1 MEREQR
7 FVTEITRDCSSLM
20 LSQMEKLMKSIDD
33 SHARQ
38 QDILHTSVWCPSTDI
53 SVEFLGPMRTSVDSN
68 CERICAGLSLQSSLE
83 AEVDR
88 REASCPTAPSI
99 AEFLGRPSKKV
110 ERMKMEFHKA
120 NMGTK
125 QGHLMLEAMAQSLPD
140 HSHFKHAALVCT
152 NIMKVSCEVATRDR
166 FHLHSVRKLVSSAA
180 FKSFIMCMILLNVIL
195 IAYITN
201 STVKNSFDNF
211 HLRQM
216 GSTVEHRVPLFLE
229 EIDFAFCII
238 FTVEVA
244 LRIAASEVLFF
255 VGPDMSWNIFDL
267 LVVSMSLA
275 NVVFG
280 GSTSSPVLV
289 RLLRLSRVG
298 RTFRS
303 VWILRT
309 LPSLYKLRF
318 MILAIINSLGALF
331 WGSALIALVVY
342 IWAVVLIMVVS
353 QYVEGAQASD
363 ATISSLDE
371 YFGSLPIALATLY
384 MSITGGIDWEDIF
397 KPLLRIHTVVGLLY
411 VAFVLFST
419 LAVMNVIASI
429 FVSDAVQVA
438 QYDNDLRM
446 RGQLMETRRQLTA
459 FTEIFNEM
467 DVQNSGEISLNEF
480 LIQMERDDVRLLL
493 AYSDVNVADAVSFFK
508 LLDSEKNNKLNMEE
522 FVMGCLR
529 MNGTANLIDMEVAVQ
544 ETNVLTKKVLAAQR
558 RVEDR
563 VHHVEQCLGAKG
575 WRPFAN

>member
-1 MEREQR
+1 
-7 FVTEITRDCSSLM
+7 
-20 LSQMEKLMKSIDD
+20 
-33 SHARQ
+33 
-38 QDILHTSVWCPSTDI
+38 
-53 SVEFLGPMRTSVDSN
+53 
-68 CERICAGLSLQSSLE
+68 
-83 AEVDR
+83 
-88 REASCPTAPSI
+88 
-99 AEFLGRPSKKV
+99 
-110 ERMKMEFHKA
+110 
-120 NMGTK
+120 MG
-125 QGHLMLEAMAQSLPD
+125 AQSLPD
-140 HSHFKHAALVCT
+140 HSRFKHAALVCT
-152 NIMKVSCEVATRDR
+152 NFMKVSCEVATRDR

-201 STVKNSFDNF
+201 STVKYSFDNF

-244 LRIAASEVLFF
+244 LRIAAFEVLFF

-275 NVVFG
+275 NVVAG

-342 IWAVVLIMVVS
+342 IWAVVLIMIVS
-353 QYVEGAQASD
+353 QYLEGAQASD

-384 MSITGGIDWEDIF
+384 MSITGGIDWEDSHRGRFALCGICS
-397 KPLLRIHTVVGLLY
+397 LLHP
-411 VAFVLFST
+411 
-419 LAVMNVIASI
+419 
-429 FVSDAVQVA
+429 
-438 QYDNDLRM
+438 
-446 RGQLMETRRQLTA
+446 RGDECDREHL
-459 FTEIFNEM
+459 
-467 DVQNSGEISLNEF
+467 
-480 LIQMERDDVRLLL
+480 
-493 AYSDVNVADAVSFFK
+493 
-508 LLDSEKNNKLNMEE
+508 
-522 FVMGCLR
+522 C
-529 MNGTANLIDMEVAVQ
+529 
-544 ETNVLTKKVLAAQR
+544 QR
-558 RVEDR
+558 RCSGPWFCTLFQRDQCPVRPLQEWRILIITGGAVRQRPQNAWTAHGDEASVDR
-563 VHHVEQCLGAKG
+563 FHRDFQ
-575 WRPFAN
+575 